1 MIYNHVIISPAQ
13 CPLIFP
19 RPLITS
25 GENRPQ
31 PLGLRSPE
39 YLDASVLQS
48 SSIVSAVT
56 GFMRVVSNLKV

>member
-13 CPLIFP
+13 FPLIFP
-19 RPLITS
+19 RLLITS

-39 YLDASVLQS
+39 YLDVSMLQS
-48 SSIVSAVT
+48 SSIVSAET